1 MITEKKLD
9 GQFKYRESSKR
20 LEVGE
25 SENFGELEELLAW
38 NVES

>member
-1 MITEKKLD
+1 MITDKKLD
-9 GQFKYRESSKR
+9 GQFKYRESPKK

-25 SENFGELEELLAW
+25 SKNFGELEELLVW